1 MAKDTTS
8 TKNDNTKTE
17 IKDSSGIS
25 METLQLMLALNAKS
39 DIPLGFTDSLQSTI
53 DEVNEVLNR
62 NHTVN
67 DKPLIRDAYGNPLS
81 STGTDDKVKSF
92 TNYGFSNDTL
102 NFVLWLSLYND
113 SWVFRKVIDKPST
126 RIGAFNKFHIWTR
139 DHVKD
144 YLGRKEA
151 KIWIL
156 RVYELDK
163 PQMLK
168 RSNGMLYANVDKPV
182 KLEGE
187 PVIPD
192 EKFNILKEEI
202 LNTK

>member
-1 MAKDTTS
+1 MKDNLLPDGENRTYEV
-8 TKNDNTKTE
+8 KYYAIVE
-17 IKDSSGIS
+17 EVI
-25 METLQLMLALNAKS
+25 EKS
-39 DIPLGFTDSLQSTI
+39 
-53 DEVNEVLNR
+53 
-62 NHTVN
+62 
-67 DKPLIRDAYGNPLS
+67 
-81 STGTDDKVKSF
+81 
-92 TNYGFSNDTL
+92 
-102 NFVLWLSLYND
+102 
-113 SWVFRKVIDKPST
+113 ST

-139 DHVKD
+139 DYVKN

-182 KLEGE
+182 KLEGK
-187 PVIPD
+187 PVIADD
-192 EKFNILKEEI
+192 EFNRLKEEI